1 MFSFNRVWY
10 GKQSQLLYSS
20 YFSVVGGKINLD
32 SGTSAAF
39 KKSASFNIH
48 YGLGGGGGMS
58 FESISMPGYY
68 ITSSKYRVVVQK
80 MVNSASWKSLA
91 EWRPVRVEIH
101 EHTETH
107 YIQGPTVTHTQY
119 VQGPTITHTVTTT
132 HTLG

>member
-1 MFSFNRVWY
+1 
-10 GKQSQLLYSS
+10 
-20 YFSVVGGKINLD
+20 
-32 SGTSAAF
+32 
-39 KKSASFNIH
+39 
-48 YGLGGGGGMS
+48 
-58 FESISMPGYY
+58 MPGYY

-91 EWRPVRVEIH
+91 EWRPVHVEIH